1 MSENT
6 QDLNGKTQN
15 DEDSVTCSVF
25 GENFKL
31 RCTKKDKQKLLKAVS
46 LIEEKSLA
54 MLKENPFLRPL
65 QAAILVALNI
75 ESELLDYKESK
86 KSLPNEATKIIDSIR
101 EELKDNI
108 DE

>member
-1 MSENT
+1 M
-6 QDLNGKTQN
+6 KTLLPAQYL
-15 DEDSVTCSVF
+15 EKIS
-25 GENFKL
+25 NFAAP
-31 RCTKKDKQKLLKAVS
+31 KDKQKLLKAVS

-86 KSLPNEATKIIDSIR
+86 NLFLMKLQKIIDSIR